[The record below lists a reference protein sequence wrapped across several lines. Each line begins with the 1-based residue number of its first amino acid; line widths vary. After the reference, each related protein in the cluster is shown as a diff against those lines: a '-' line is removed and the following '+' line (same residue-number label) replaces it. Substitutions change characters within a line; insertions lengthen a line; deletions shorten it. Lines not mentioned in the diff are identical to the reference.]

1 MFTDQKAYPAQRDR
15 TAQKN
20 ILWLISGLI
29 LWAVTVFTLTS
40 VFESPAVALG
50 ISMVW
55 LLFPLLYAFI
65 AKDMAGIGLTR
76 ANLGR
81 VVAETLLVT
90 VIYSLIRNG
99 LIIFVPASVDYIA
112 ASAIQVAN
120 LLKQGQ
126 FGNLAGPPERLFPL
140 MLFFTFLA
148 AVGNELFYRGFLFT
162 RIKRHVHWLAASIS
176 AAVLFGVYH
185 YFNSG
190 LSGAIMGVVVSLVS
204 AWLMQRH
211 NNITAPVLF
220 HYLQYV
226 ASILVFY
233 FFVL

>member
-1 MFTDQKAYPAQRDR
+1 MSPDQKASPAR
-15 TAQKN
+15 TTRKN
-20 ILWLISGLI
+20 SLWLTSGLI
-29 LWAVTVFTLTS
+29 LWAVTVFTLTR

-50 ISMVW
+50 ITMVW

-65 AKDMAGIGLTR
+65 AKDGAGIGLTR

-81 VVAETLLVT
+81 VVAGTLLVT
-90 VIYSLIRNG
+90 LIYSLVRNG

-112 ASAIQVAN
+112 ASAIQVAD

-162 RIKRHVHWLAASIS
+162 RIRLHTHWLTASFS

-190 LSGAIMGVVVSLVS
+190 VSGAIMGVVVSLVS
-204 AWLMQRH
+204 GWLMQRY
-211 NNITAPVLF
+211 NNIVAPVLF

-233 FFVL
+233 FIVL

>member
-1 MFTDQKAYPAQRDR
+1 MLSDQKAYPVQRDR

-20 ILWLISGLI
+20 SLWLISGLI
-29 LWAVTVFTLTS
+29 LWAVTVFTLTGI
-40 VFESPAVALG
+40 FKSPAVALG
-50 ISMVW
+50 ITMVW
-55 LLFPLLYAFI
+55 ILFPLLYAST

-90 VIYSLIRNG
+90 LIYSLIRNG

-112 ASAIQVAN
+112 ASAIQVAD

-140 MLFFTFLA
+140 MLFFTLLA
-148 AVGNELFYRGFLFT
+148 AIGNEFFYRGFLFT
-162 RIKRHVHWLAASIS
+162 RIKRHTHWLAASIS

-204 AWLMQRH
+204 GWLMQRY
-211 NNITAPVLF
+211 NNIVAPVLF